1 MVEKLDCGI
10 IWIKIDQS
18 ILEFNEDAFIC
29 YIYIRE
35 PKSQVLRHEEIDYF
49 ETLEQYFEK
58 FKNLG
63 KI

>member
-18 ILEFNEDAFIC
+18 ILEFDEDAFIS

-35 PKSQVLRHEEIDYF
+35 PNKNIKMSPFKSSENIQ
-49 ETLEQYFEK
+49 
-58 FKNLG
+58 
-63 KI
+63 